1 MTGPLWLVGFV
12 VCVAF
17 VAESALGFGS
27 TVIAVAVG
35 SMLVPMRPLLAA
47 LVPLNLVLS
56 AYFTVR
62 YRRDVDRPVL
72 LRRVLPFML
81 AAMPVGMLVAAR
93 LPESWL
99 KRAFGG
105 FVFALS
111 CVELARAAR
120 DAPVKPL
127 PESASRALLV
137 VGGAVHGMFGVGGPL
152 AVYVVSR
159 WITAKGRFRATLNA
173 LWLTLNVVFLVP
185 YVREGL
191 VSAQSLR
198 ESLALSPALLVGMV
212 VGEVAH
218 RRVPQRQFR
227 TGVYVMLL
235 VAGAMLVARG

>member
-1 MTGPLWLVGFV
+1 MTDPRWLVAIV

-17 VAESALGFGS
+17 VTESALGFGG

-47 LVPLNLVLS
+47 LVPLNMVLS

-62 YRRDVDRPVL
+62 CRADIDRAVL
-72 LRRVLPFML
+72 LRRVLPYML

-93 LPESWL
+93 LPESSL

-105 FVFALS
+105 FVVLLS

-120 DAPVKPL
+120 SSPARPL
-127 PESASRALLV
+127 TRNASRAMLAA
-137 VGGAVHGMFGVGGPL
+137 GGAVHGMFGVGGPL
-152 AVYVVSR
+152 AVYVISR
-159 WITAKGRFRATLNA
+159 WITAKGPFRATLNA

-198 ESLALSPALLVGMV
+198 ASLALSPALAVGMV
-212 VGEVAH
+212 LGELAH
-218 RRVPQRQFR
+218 RHVPQRHFR
-227 TGVYVMLL
+227 SGVYVMLL
-235 VAGAMLVARG
+235 AAGAMLVARG